1 MIGKILRFFG
11 LVRVEETNE
20 LIEKVVRQHQLIT
33 LYKMQV
39 EDQNA
44 LIETHRELTDKH
56 LKEIKSLKGLAKSK
70 DEANTNLIRETQRQ
84 EHYIEVLE
92 REVLSH
98 ISEEKIL
105 SEIRKLTNSIYVSS
119 GTRVSCRGMGSHG
132 YMDEYGNVSVESDI
146 TMTNPI
152 EPIVIS
158 VSLDPAVFMRLYS
171 ESERQYYWQ
180 QTLLHFTNQ
189 IYGNLI
195 KMIGKKH

>member
-11 LVRVEETNE
+11 LVRIEEKNE
-20 LIEKVVRQHQLIT
+20 LIERVLRQNQLLM
-33 LYKMQV
+33 LYESQV
-39 EDQNA
+39 KDQNA

-119 GTRVSCRGMGSHG
+119 GTRLSYRGMGQYAHI
-132 YMDEYGNVSVESDI
+132 DEYDNISVEFD
-146 TMTNPI
+146 TMANPM

-158 VSLDPAVFMRLYS
+158 VKFDPSNLLRLYS

-180 QTLLHFTNQ
+180 QTFLYFTNQ
-189 IYGNLI
+189 IYDNLI
-195 KMIGKKH
+195 RLTNKKY